1 MLKKENYSVKDELKK
16 SESEVKKLKKEKLAL
31 LDKLVVFEGL
41 VESKGFVEHSDAES
55 HTWNSLPEYHNS
67 GRSNDTFSW
76 NQYGKD
82 LWDTMY
88 WFGWKVIAAPFY
100 GSRQEYFSPCS

>member
-1 MLKKENYSVKDELKK
+1 MLKKENYSVKDKLKK

-55 HTWNSLPEYHNS
+55 HT
-67 GRSNDTFSW
+67 
-76 NQYGKD
+76 
-82 LWDTMY
+82 
-88 WFGWKVIAAPFY
+88 
-100 GSRQEYFSPCS
+100 

>member
-1 MLKKENYSVKDELKK
+1 M
-16 SESEVKKLKKEKLAL
+16 
-31 LDKLVVFEGL
+31 FEGF
-41 VESKGFVEHSDAES
+41 VEHSDAESKGFVEHWDAES

-88 WFGWKVIAAPFY
+88 WFGWKVIAALFY
-100 GSRQEYFSPCS
+100 GSRQVFF